1 MLALLSEIEEGRR
14 GVERGG
20 KAQKGGYQAAYRV
33 AYIAPEG
40 PPQCVC
46 QWGYHTHTVLF
57 GFLGEDIVH
66 MAFLLIQN
74 KGLTS
79 VIGSMFALILT

>member
-1 MLALLSEIEEGRR
+1 MEKGRR
-14 GVERGG
+14 GVEKGG
-20 KAQKGGYQAAYRV
+20 KTERRIQGSLHGPRRLQGDALQK
-33 AYIAPEG
+33 